1 MTCASRNVV
10 LRTADVNRL
19 PGGRTVPR
27 SRALVIGC
35 ACLLYACGF
44 DRERPSPVAPDAT
57 ASLSVEVLA
66 PLPGTPA
73 FAGTTLTVSVR
84 ARDLSGDLLAG
95 VGYVVRRSGSGNNAT
110 LDSASFGLGGAA
122 LATQEFTFAVP
133 VLPTNT
139 QLDIFG
145 IAYGPGTQTRV
156 SIPRSVLVVP
166 CQVGQ
171 PGC

>member
-1 MTCASRNVV
+1 MTHVWSGRGVSR
-10 LRTADVNRL
+10 
-19 PGGRTVPR
+19 GGIF
-27 SRALVIGC
+27 VIGS

-44 DRERPSPVAPDAT
+44 DRERPSPVAPEAT
-57 ASLSVEVLA
+57 ASLTVEVLA
-66 PLPGTPA
+66 PQPGTPV
-73 FAGTTLTVSVR
+73 FAGKDLTVSVR
-84 ARDLSGDLLAG
+84 ARDLAGDHLAG

-110 LDSASFGLGGAA
+110 LDSVALGVGGTT

-145 IAYGPGTQTRV
+145 IAYGPGVQTRV

-166 CQVGQ
+166 CPVGQ